1 MQRISPKLLL
11 IVAAGGVFGAL
22 ARWQLAELIDTDV
35 ASLAV
40 INLSGSLLI
49 GVAAATSTSDAIRS
63 FFQIG
68 FLGSFTSMSAVIV
81 LLAPNF
87 TSSNSL
93 FLILVTFVL
102 APVFASQ
109 GMKLVGALK

>member
-11 IVAAGGVFGAL
+11 VVAAGGVIGAI
-22 ARWQLAELIDTDV
+22 ARWQLAELIDTDLV
-35 ASLAV
+35 NLMV
-40 INLSGSLLI
+40 INLSGSFLI
-49 GVAAATSTSDAIRS
+49 GVAAGISTTDAIRA

-81 LLAPNF
+81 LLLPNL

-93 FLILVTFVL
+93 FLILITFVL
-102 APVFASQ
+102 APVFVLQ
-109 GMKLVGALK
+109 GIKLAGVLQ

>member
-11 IVAAGGVFGAL
+11 IVAAGGVVGVI
-22 ARWQLAELIDTDV
+22 ARWQLAQMIDFDL
-35 ASLAV
+35 ASLLV

-49 GVAAATSTSDAIRS
+49 GVAAGASTTDAIRA
-63 FFQIG
+63 FFQVG

-81 LLAPNF
+81 LLSPNF
-87 TSSNSL
+87 TSSYSL
-93 FLILVTFVL
+93 FLILITFVL

-109 GMKLVGALK
+109 GMKLAGALR